1 MSSNYEWD
9 FSVVFEYRDVF
20 LRAIGTTLTL
30 AIMTII
36 CGMILGL
43 ILYLLR
49 TSSWRPVYGIITAIV
64 EVLRA
69 VPPLVLLVWIYYCM
83 PILTGLSLSG
93 FQTGVLAL
101 SLYSSAFYSEIFRAG
116 FQSIEKGQIEAGFS
130 VGMSRTQILRRITGP
145 LAFQRI
151 FPPLVSQCVLVIKNT
166 SLAGYIAV
174 AEILYQGQ
182 QVSIRTFR
190 PLEVLTIVA
199 AIFLAIILPL
209 TFLANRMEA
218 KYRRRYF
225 G

>member
-30 AIMTII
+30 AVMTII

-116 FQSIEKGQIEAGFS
+116 FQSIDKGQIEAGFS

-218 KYRRRYF
+218 KYRRKYF

>member
-30 AIMTII
+30 AVMTII

-218 KYRRRYF
+218 KYRRKYF

>member
-30 AIMTII
+30 AVMTII

-83 PILTGLSLSG
+83 PILTGLSLTG

-218 KYRRRYF
+218 KYRRKYF

>member
-1 MSSNYEWD
+1 MLPTYEWN
-9 FSVVFEYRDVF
+9 FAVVLEYREVF
-20 LRAIGTTLTL
+20 LRAIGLTLTL
-30 AIMTII
+30 AVTTIL
-36 CGMILGL
+36 CGMALGL
-43 ILYLLR
+43 ALYLLR
-49 TSSWRPVYGIITAIV
+49 ANAWRVVSGLMAAIV

-83 PILTGLSLSG
+83 PILTGLSLTG
-93 FQTGVLAL
+93 FQTAVLAL

-130 VGMSRTQILRRITGP
+130 VGMTRFQILHRITGP

-182 QVSIRTFR
+182 QISIRTFR

-199 AIFLAIILPL
+199 LIFLAVILPL
-209 TFLANRMEA
+209 TLFANVMEA
-218 KYRRRYF
+218 KYRKKYF
-225 G
+225 S

>member
-218 KYRRRYF
+218 KYRRKYF